1 MFTNHKPRGGVCVWG
16 GGKCH
21 ANLTSVV
28 ISMHAVQITMDP
40 KGKKRDVFVRNGI
53 KWKYKLT
60 KFYVSLW
67 NKFVRPTY

>member
-53 KWKYKLT
+53 K
-60 KFYVSLW
+60 
-67 NKFVRPTY
+67 